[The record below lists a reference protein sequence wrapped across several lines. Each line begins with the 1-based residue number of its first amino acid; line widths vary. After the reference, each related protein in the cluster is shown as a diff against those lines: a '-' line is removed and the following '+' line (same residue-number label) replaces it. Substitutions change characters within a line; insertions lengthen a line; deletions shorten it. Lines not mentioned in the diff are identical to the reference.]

1 MKTKSLLFLAL
12 LMFVVA
18 CGNPKPRKP
27 IMRTGS
33 VDMTESVAIN
43 KKIFN
48 QENLLFKAVIE
59 QDSLHSY
66 IDSHYGFWYAY
77 DSKKSMDSIT
87 PIKGDEVRF
96 LYDIKNINGEI
107 IYSKEELGEKNYI
120 VDLQDFMQG
129 IQEGIKFM
137 KVSEKVIFLLP
148 SQKAY
153 AYYGDENKI
162 GSNTPLIVTVE
173 LLEIKNN

>member
-1 MKTKSLLFLAL
+1 MDYKLILIGLLLIIS
-12 LMFVVA
+12 

-33 VDMTESVAIN
+33 MDMSESIAFN
-43 KKIFN
+43 KK
-48 QENLLFKAVIE
+48 LLNYEEEQFKILMKN
-59 QDSLHSY
+59 DTLHSY
-66 IDSHYGFWYAY
+66 IDSHYGFWYTY
-77 DSKKSMDSIT
+77 DKKNQLDSIK

-96 LYDIKNINGEI
+96 LYDIKSIDGKI
-107 IYSKEELGEKNYI
+107 IYSQEELGEKTYL
-120 VDLQDFMQG
+120 VDQQDFMQG
-129 IQEGIKFM
+129 IQEGIKLM
-137 KVSEKVIFLLP
+137 KVNEKVIFFLP

-173 LLEIKNN
+173 LIEINNN

>member
-1 MKTKSLLFLAL
+1 MRNNLFFITFFVLL
-12 LMFVVA
+12 VS
-18 CGNPKPRKP
+18 CGNPKPRQP

-33 VDMTESVAIN
+33 VDMTKSVAIN
-43 KKIFN
+43 QKILEH
-48 QENLLFKAVIE
+48 ENKVFEVIME
-59 QDSLHSY
+59 NDSLHTF

-77 DSKKSMDSIT
+77 DSEKSKDSIVPKT
-87 PIKGDEVRF
+87 GDEVRF
-96 LYDIKNINGEI
+96 LYDIKTVNREI
-107 IYSKEELGEKNYI
+107 IYSKEEIGEMNYL
-120 VDLQDFMQG
+120 VDRQDFMQG

-137 KVSEKVIFLLP
+137 KVNEKVIFLLP

-153 AYYGDENKI
+153 AYYGDEKKI

>member
-1 MKTKSLLFLAL
+1 MKINLFFIAYLVLL
-12 LMFVVA
+12 VS
-18 CGNPKPRKP
+18 CGNPKPRNP
-27 IMRTGS
+27 IMRTGT
-33 VDMTESVAIN
+33 VDMTKSVQIN
-43 KKIFN
+43 QKILE
-48 QENLLFKAVIE
+48 QENKVFGIIME
-59 QDSLHSY
+59 NDSLHTF

-77 DSKKSMDSIT
+77 DSEKSKDSIF
-87 PIKGDEVRF
+87 PVKGDEVRF
-96 LYDIKNINGEI
+96 HYDIKAINGET
-107 IYSKEELGEKNYI
+107 IYSQEELGVMNYL
-120 VDLQDFMQG
+120 VDQQDFMQG

-137 KVSEKVIFLLP
+137 KVNEKVIFLLP